1 MLFELFVLL
10 YVKDV
15 LVLYIFV
22 EILEYYYG
30 KYYQVYVI
38 NFNNLIKGIVFEGKF
53 FEEIVC
59 IFEGGVFN
67 NVVQVWNYIFYWNC
81 FVFNVGGELEGELVV
96 VIVKFFGSFVD
107 FKVKF
112 IDVVVKNFGVGWI
125 WLVKNVDGSLV
136 IVFISNVGILLI
148 IDVKLLLIVDVWEYV
163 YYIDYCNV
171 CLSYLDYFWVL
182 VNWKFVVV
190 NFVV

>member
-1 MLFELFVLL
+1 
-10 YVKDV
+10 
-15 LVLYIFV
+15 
-22 EILEYYYG
+22 
-30 KYYQVYVI
+30 
-38 NFNNLIKGIVFEGKF
+38 
-53 FEEIVC
+53 
-59 IFEGGVFN
+59 
-67 NVVQVWNYIFYWNC
+67 
-81 FVFNVGGELEGELVV
+81 
-96 VIVKFFGSFVD
+96 SFVD

-190 NFVV
+190 N